1 MWRIIDING
10 DGYHICVKNNNL
22 CALKDNEE
30 KLHVNFSDIS
40 CIILYGNSI
49 TYTNSSIQKCIEN
62 EIPIIFC
69 DKNYN
74 PAGMLLPHFNIA
86 EYGKRLEIQSSVTQ
100 PRQKQAWKQI
110 VTEKLTNQ
118 ATCLAFFFKKRNC
131 KYLQIL
137 EFAKEVKTGDRTFRE
152 GVGARIY
159 FEELFDNFQRN
170 NKNENIINSSLNYG
184 YSILRSGIARAIV
197 SSGLNPAI
205 SVFHSKNKNP
215 FCLVDDLIEPLRPMV
230 DYIIKLRFNDFVK
243 EEALTPTLKKLL
255 ATSITEKKLLFEDAE
270 YSFIFGLQRYIQSY
284 LVYISKEHEQI
295 TFPKLFYDIKI

>member
-1 MWRIIDING
+1 M
-10 DGYHICVKNNNL
+10 
-22 CALKDNEE
+22 
-30 KLHVNFSDIS
+30 
-40 CIILYGNSI
+40 YGNSI

-62 EIPIIFC
+62 EIPIVFC

-74 PAGMLLPHFNIA
+74 PADMLLPHFNIA
-86 EYGKRLEIQSSVTQ
+86 EYGRRLEIQSSVTQ
-100 PRQKQAWKQI
+100 PTQKQAWKQI
-110 VTEKLTNQ
+110 ITEKLTNQ
-118 ATCLAFFFKKRNC
+118 ATCLAFFSKRNC
-131 KYLQIL
+131 KYLQFL

-170 NKNENIINSSLNYG
+170 NNSSLNYG

-205 SVFHSKNKNP
+205 SIFHSKNKNP
-215 FCLVDDLIEPLRPMV
+215 FCLVDDLIEPLQPMV
-230 DYIIKLRFNDFVK
+230 DYIIKLRFDDFIK
-243 EEALTPTLKKLL
+243 EEILIPTLKKLL
-255 ATSITEKKLLFEDAE
+255 VVSITEKKLLFEDSE

-284 LVYISKEHEQI
+284 LVYISKECEQI